1 MTRRIR
7 IGLALGS
14 GGARALAHAGVLEV
28 LEAEGLVPD
37 FISGTSM
44 GAIVGGL
51 YAETADA
58 GETWQRLAAFV
69 EDEDFLKTW
78 RPFIPQ
84 GSGEDDQV
92 GPVQSLMTSLN
103 RAYYQIR
110 TVTTPNISDEKRL
123 RRPLESMFRA
133 RTFEELQLPFA
144 AVGIDLIGGEKVVF
158 SSGDLITGVYASSAV
173 PGVFPPVTLGDKV
186 VVDAGAPF
194 RVPVNTC
201 QEMGA
206 DIVIGVTIPTFT
218 SSKPEYK
225 TGLSMAQRCEALASN
240 RLDRYVMSLTDAA
253 IRPDVSSHHWADF
266 RGGAEMREC
275 GIKAAQEALPQIH
288 AAIKAAEQARF
299 GWRARVRRIF
309 A

>member
-14 GGARALAHAGVLEV
+14 GGARALAHTGVLEV
-28 LEAEGLVPD
+28 LEAEGLTPD
-37 FISGTSM
+37 IITGTSM

-51 YAETADA
+51 YAETANA
-58 GETWQRLAAFV
+58 EETWQRLATFV
-69 EDEDFLKTW
+69 HDEEFLKTW

-84 GSGEDDQV
+84 GSGEEEQI
-92 GPVQSLMTSLN
+92 GPVQSLLTSLN

-110 TVTTPNISDEKRL
+110 TVTTPNISDEERL
-123 RRPLESMFRA
+123 RRPLESMFGVRS
-133 RTFEELQLPFA
+133 FEELQLPFA
-144 AVGIDLIGGEKVVF
+144 AVGIDLISGEKVVF

-173 PGVFPPVTLGDKV
+173 PGVFPPVTLGDKI

-201 QEMGA
+201 HEMGA
-206 DIVIGVTIPTFT
+206 DIVIGVSIPTFT

-240 RLDRYVMSLTDAA
+240 RLDRYVMNLTDVA
-253 IRPDVSSHHWADF
+253 IRPDVASHHWADF
-266 RGGAEMREC
+266 RGGAHMKEC
-275 GIKAAQEALPQIH
+275 GIIAAREALPQIRT
-288 AAIKAAEQARF
+288 AIETAEQARF
-299 GWRARVRRIF
+299 GWRAKLKGLF
-309 A
+309 G